1 MIGLSL
7 LVGRLSEYFCS
18 KQILEDE
25 LAELRSTNDSDNLI
39 MSKQKEIDDAT
50 RNAYLY
56 ATGMIVATICGI
68 FLHVWSFYIGQNIGM
83 QVRIITVGAIY
94 HKVCTTY
101 IIKLSSKVAVLYI

>member
-1 MIGLSL
+1 MGY
-7 LVGRLSEYFCS
+7 LSEYFCS

-56 ATGMIVATICGI
+56 ATGMIVVTICMM
-68 FLHVWSFYIGQNIGM
+68 LLLVWQLYFGQNIGM
-83 QVRIITVGAIY
+83 QVRIITMGAIY
-94 HKVCTTY
+94 HKVCMY
-101 IIKLSSKVAVLYI
+101 